1 MQECFQKYPEVYSKY
16 AEEEDS
22 KETEEE
28 SERSEVKV
36 TPEIDSSEPTDR
48 QTDSSKQT

>member
-16 AEEEDS
+16 AEEDDSEDT
-22 KETEEE
+22 KEEN
-28 SERSEVKV
+28 ERSEVKV
-36 TPEIDSSEPTDR
+36 TPETDSSEPIDR

>member
-16 AEEEDS
+16 AEEEDG
-22 KETEEE
+22 KETDEE

-36 TPEIDSSEPTDR
+36 TPKTGSSEPTDR